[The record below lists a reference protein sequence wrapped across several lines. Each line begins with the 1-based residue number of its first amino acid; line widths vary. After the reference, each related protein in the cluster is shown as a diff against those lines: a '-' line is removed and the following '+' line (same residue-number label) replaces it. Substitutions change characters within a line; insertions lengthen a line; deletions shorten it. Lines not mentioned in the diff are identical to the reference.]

1 MLHGMQKVGL
11 RIRCRFAAAAHSASR
26 PAAVTAALLV
36 FLLNLGLGPGLWS
49 RPALA
54 ETAPNEDVVVEVSGK
69 RLNRAEIEEV
79 IRAEMPSSRRALR
92 NKVARRDFI
101 EQQIDLE
108 LLAAEAERRGL
119 AADSEVRRVLRHV
132 LARRLVDRETEELP
146 GPTDAE
152 LRSTYEKNSSRFSRP
167 AQRRVVAIVLTG
179 NDARVLA
186 RAAEL
191 QADAQAAPGDADH
204 FRKLVQRFSQDAKT
218 RAQSGGAS
226 PYFARDDEQVPNAIR
241 EAAFA
246 MSVGDVRVVTVGG
259 NVQVLRLIGRRG
271 AWSPTFEQAR
281 DRVRRFH
288 ERLRRERLE
297 AEILQKLRKTATI
310 RIDEKALG
318 RVRVA
323 P

>member
-11 RIRCRFAAAAHSASR
+11 RIRCRFAAAAHPASR
-26 PAAVTAALLV
+26 PAPVTAALLV
-36 FLLNLGLGPGLWS
+36 FLLNLGLGSGPWS

-92 NKVARRDFI
+92 NKTARRDFI

-132 LARRLVDRETEELP
+132 LARRLVDREIEELP
-146 GPTDAE
+146 EPTDAE
-152 LRSTYEKNSSRFSRP
+152 LRSTYEKNRSRFTRP

-191 QADAQAAPGDADH
+191 QADAQAAGDADH

-218 RAQSGGAS
+218 RTQSGGAS
-226 PYFARDDEQVPNAIR
+226 PYFTRDDEQVPNAIR

-246 MSVGDVRVVTVGG
+246 MSIGDVRVVTVGG

-271 AWSPTFEQAR
+271 AWSPTFEQVR
-281 DRVRRFH
+281 DRVRRLH
-288 ERLRRERLE
+288 ERLRSQRLE

-310 RIDEKALG
+310 QIDEKALG